1 MRFNHLTDT
10 HLRLYDRKN
19 SLGARG
25 FGLNLVDKIHI
36 GSAVVDPNCYQLV

>member
-10 HLRLYDRKN
+10 HLRLCDRKN

-25 FGLNLVDKIHI
+25 FGLYLVDKIHI
-36 GSAVVDPNCYQLV
+36 RSEYFH